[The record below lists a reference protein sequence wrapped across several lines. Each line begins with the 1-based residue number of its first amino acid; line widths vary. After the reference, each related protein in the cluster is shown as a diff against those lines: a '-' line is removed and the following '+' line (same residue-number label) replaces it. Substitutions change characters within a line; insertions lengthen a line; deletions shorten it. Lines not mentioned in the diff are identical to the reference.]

1 MPRRKNISESSEPS
15 HKRPARTPDEWE
27 NTCINYAFEL
37 VERRLREGTATS
49 AETVHFL
56 KLGSTKER
64 LERKLLERQTEL
76 LEAKRENLQSAARM
90 EEIYTNALHAMKEY
104 SGQPVEDE
112 E

>member
-15 HKRPARTPDEWE
+15 RKRPARTPDEWE

-76 LEAKRENLQSAARM
+76 LEAKKENLQSAARM

-104 SGQPVEDE
+104 SGQPIEDE